1 MFCSQVSPYNRY
13 DNCGM
18 TSSYCYGNR
27 SNCMVRCCRHCLLTF
42 RFNSEHWTVHRLS
55 VIFQIKELLIKL
67 CQNIAQVRF
76 LPRDAMHSADYAV
89 ARYLSV
95 CSSVTRRYSVEMDQ
109 LIIKLFSPSGKH
121 TILVFAAPNIMAI
134 TGALNARDMKKI
146 AIFDQYVA
154 ISGKWYKIRP

>member
-1 MFCSQVSPYNRY
+1 
-13 DNCGM
+13 
-18 TSSYCYGNR
+18 
-27 SNCMVRCCRHCLLTF
+27 
-42 RFNSEHWTVHRLS
+42 
-55 VIFQIKELLIKL
+55 
-67 CQNIAQVRF
+67 
-76 LPRDAMHSADYAV
+76 MHSADYAV

-154 ISGKWYKIRP
+154 ISGK